1 MGILAKLSR
10 PSMKTIEKSKYD
22 QATLEFAT
30 ASDSREFVDGSEAEH
45 DQVPLELT
53 SSDDS
58 PELVD
63 ITEAEHGQVTSEFV
77 PSYDYREFVDEAEA
91 ELDQIISDLYKRAE
105 DQCNQTITNINS
117 EAEHGQVTSESTS
130 SDDSPELV
138 DETKAEHG
146 QVTSES
152 TSSDDSPELVDE
164 TKAENGRM
172 APEFSSSCDY
182 RELVDGTE
190 VEFDQIVSDLYKRTE
205 DQCNQIGA
213 IIKTE
218 AEYGRVTSEFAPSS
232 NPRELV
238 DGSEAEFDQIISD
251 LYKRAKDQCNQVIST
266 IQKAFETDLEYADAL
281 CDLKNAYEDKGECDS
296 TELQDED
303 VQMKTIK
310 HFRLHIDTCDI
321 YAIEQR
327 ADATLVGSC
336 GPLAENALEDL
347 NSYDYSDKQNAWVQ
361 KNLNKLILWFPWQQV

>member
-30 ASDSREFVDGSEAEH
+30 ASDSRELVDGSEAEH
-45 DQVPLELT
+45 GQVPLEFAT
-53 SSDDS
+53 SSDS
-58 PELVD
+58 
-63 ITEAEHGQVTSEFV
+63 
-77 PSYDYREFVDEAEA
+77 REFVDEAEA
-91 ELDQIISDLYKRAE
+91 ELDQIISDLYKKAE
-105 DQCNQTITNINS
+105 NKCNQTITTIKS
-117 EAEHGQVTSESTS
+117 ETEHGQVTSE
-130 SDDSPELV
+130 L
-138 DETKAEHG
+138 
-146 QVTSES
+146 

-164 TKAENGRM
+164 TKAENGRV
-172 APEFSSSCDY
+172 APEFSSPCDY
-182 RELVDGTE
+182 RELIDGTE

-205 DQCNQIGA
+205 DQCNQVGA

-218 AEYGRVTSEFAPSS
+218 AEYGQVTSEFAPSS

-238 DGSEAEFDQIISD
+238 DGTEAEFDQIISD

-281 CDLKNAYEDKGECDS
+281 CDLKNAYEDKGESDS
-296 TELQDED
+296 TELQDDD

-327 ADATLVGSC
+327 TDATLVGSC

-361 KNLNKLILWFPWQQV
+361 KNFNKLILWFP